1 MNMKWL
7 KARQTKYSLYVTLYV
22 VVILAVLVAANW
34 LANRHNFTHDTTS
47 NKRFS
52 LAEQTSK
59 VVRELK
65 SDVKITYFDRT
76 TDFQRAKDLLDRY
89 GVLSTKLS
97 VDYIDPEKQ
106 PHIAKQFGVRT
117 PGTIY
122 IDANGKREE
131 ARSLTEE
138 EVTSALIRALKSGV
152 RNVCGI
158 SGSDEHSFD
167 EAGGDGFSRI
177 KELLERNNYKTRSI
191 RLLENP
197 EIPPDCTIVVIGGP
211 RHEYV
216 QPVLDAVKKFFAGGG
231 KLLVMLDPPLAGGKR
246 DVAENAAL
254 VKLLEEWGVTLNKN
268 LVLDTSGIGRLW
280 GLSEAVPLGT
290 SYESHVIVRD
300 LREVATA
307 FPLARSVE
315 VKSVANFT
323 AEKLVSTSANSY
335 ATDNLSAPAIKL
347 NPDKDKK
354 GPFTL
359 AVAASPNLSSGD
371 KSKGARLVVV
381 GSSSFMANSFLGFAG
396 NRDLSMNVFNW
407 LSADEDLISIRP
419 KDPQDRRL
427 NLSRRGMNLLLY
439 SSLLGIPLLVIA
451 AGMSVWWRR
460 R

>member
-1 MNMKWL
+1 MNIQWL
-7 KARQTKYSLYVTLYV
+7 KTRQTKYSLYVTLYV
-22 VVILAVLVAANW
+22 AIILAVLVAANW

-52 LAEQTSK
+52 LAEQTIK
-59 VVRELK
+59 VVKDLK
-65 SDVKITYFDRT
+65 TDVKITYFDRT
-76 TDFQRAKDLLDRY
+76 TDFARAKDLLDRY
-89 GVLSTKLS
+89 DILSTKLS
-97 VDYIDPEKQ
+97 VEYIDPEKQ
-106 PHIAKQFGVRT
+106 PHVAKQYGVRT
-117 PGTIY
+117 TGTIF
-122 IDANGKREE
+122 IDANAKREE

-138 EVTSALIRALKSGV
+138 ELTSALIRALKSGV

-158 SGSDEHSFD
+158 AGSDEHSFD

-177 KELLERNNYKTRSI
+177 KELLEKNNYKTRTI

-197 EIPPDCTIVVIGGP
+197 EIPQDCTIVVIGGP
-211 RHEYV
+211 RHDYI
-216 QPVLDAVKKFFAGGG
+216 QPVIDSLRKYFLGGG

-246 DVAENAAL
+246 DIAENAAL
-254 VKLLEEWGVTLNKN
+254 AKQLEEWGVTLNKN

-315 VKSVANFT
+315 AKSAANFT
-323 AEKLVSTSANSY
+323 AEKLLSTSANSY
-335 ATDNLSAPAIKL
+335 ATDNLSSPAIKL

-354 GPFTL
+354 GPFAL
-359 AVAASPNLSSGD
+359 AAAATSNLSSGD
-371 KSKGARLVVV
+371 KPKARLVVV
-381 GSSSFMANSFLGFAG
+381 GSSSFMSNSFLGFAG
-396 NRDLSMNVFNW
+396 NRDLSMNIFNW

-427 NLSRRGMNLLLY
+427 NLSRRGMNLLFY
-439 SSLLGIPLLVIA
+439 SSLLGLPLLVLA
-451 AGMSVWWRR
+451 AGMSVWWKRR
-460 R
+460 